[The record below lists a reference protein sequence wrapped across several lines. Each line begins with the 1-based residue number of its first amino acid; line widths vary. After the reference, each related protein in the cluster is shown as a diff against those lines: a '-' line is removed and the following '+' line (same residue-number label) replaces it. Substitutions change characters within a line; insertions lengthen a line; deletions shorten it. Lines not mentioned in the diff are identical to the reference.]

1 MSKQIKI
8 SSDNAKNLN
17 KALVQLNKQF
27 AGVPNYEPMEEEAL
41 LDALIDSGLAIMV
54 KKKKIKL

>member
-1 MSKQIKI
+1 MSKQIRI

-27 AGVPNYEPMEEEAL
+27 TGVPNY
-41 LDALIDSGLAIMV
+41 
-54 KKKKIKL
+54 

>member
-27 AGVPNYEPMEEEAL
+27 AGESNY
-41 LDALIDSGLAIMV
+41 
-54 KKKKIKL
+54 